1 MPLIKLN
8 EEWKKS
14 DNMEK
19 YGITEVKF
27 KWLVKKGG
35 NTQNTIQNGGIILQ
49 TTYFVIFIMYILRN
63 NH

>member
-1 MPLIKLN
+1 MLLIKLN

-27 KWLVKKGG
+27 KWLVIKGG
-35 NTQNTIQNGGIILQ
+35 NTQNRIQNGSIILQ
-49 TTYFVIFIMYILRN
+49 TTYFVIFVMYILRN
-63 NH
+63 DH